1 MNYGAFW
8 MVNEK
13 GKKINPFDEENIKVY
28 QALLKDS
35 DTKIMFDYDKKID
48 ENNTGVITLYNPG
61 YKQKIE
67 IKPDIIFKS
76 DAGIISPGVMTEAK
90 ESLEDSVMHLNP
102 DNAQDMNMAKILK
115 TFIDKG

>member
-1 MNYGAFW
+1 MNAGAFW

-13 GKKINPFDEENIKVY
+13 AKKVNPFDEENIKVY

-48 ENNTGVITLYNPG
+48 NENTGVITLYNPG
-61 YKQKIE
+61 YKQRIE
-67 IKPDIIFKS
+67 IMPDVIFKS
-76 DAGIISPGVMTEAK
+76 DAGIISKGVMTEAK
-90 ESLEDSVMHLNP
+90 KSLEDSVMHLNP
-102 DNAQDMNMAKILK
+102 DNAQDMEMAKVLK